1 MLNNRYTGESIR
13 LIYYIIEIA
22 RLRKLEGFLVTMDI
36 EKTFSSLDHNI
47 HQIIIKTHYTKKTF
61 ALVKILFYGWVKV
74 LLRDQEQC
82 VINDG
87 KEC

>member
-22 RLRKLEGFLVTMDI
+22 RLRKLEGFLVTLDI

-47 HQIIIKTHYTKKTF
+47 H
-61 ALVKILFYGWVKV
+61 
-74 LLRDQEQC
+74 
-82 VINDG
+82 
-87 KEC
+87 